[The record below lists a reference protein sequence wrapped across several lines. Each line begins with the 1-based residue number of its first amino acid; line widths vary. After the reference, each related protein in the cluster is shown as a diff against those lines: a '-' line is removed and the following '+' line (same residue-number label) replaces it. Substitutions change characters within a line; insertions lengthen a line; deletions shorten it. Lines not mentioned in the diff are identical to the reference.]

1 MKDQQNAWKHDQAG
15 YRTKTLDACRSA
27 ATSLAKVPPEEGLAY
42 KKWVLAIGLK
52 VAEAAKENGVAV
64 SDPEKAALAEIS
76 AALGIG
82 G

>member
-1 MKDQQNAWKHDQAG
+1 
-15 YRTKTLDACRSA
+15 
-27 ATSLAKVPPEEGLAY
+27 LAKVPQEESMAY

-64 SDPEKAALAEIS
+64 SDPEKEALLEIS

-82 G
+82 Y